1 MRSAAFTALIIA
13 TALFMENMDGTVIS
27 TSLPAIALDLHQDP
41 IVLKLA
47 LTSYMLTLAVF
58 IPASGWVAD
67 RFGARTV
74 FCSAIVV
81 FTLGSILCGAS
92 TSLPTLIAARVFQG
106 LGGAMMVPVG
116 RLVLLRS
123 VPKSDLVSAMAYLTV
138 PALIGPVAGPPLGGF
153 ITTYF
158 HWRWIFWI
166 NVPIGV
172 LGVLL
177 SLRFIDNLREQA
189 VPRFDFKGFVLS
201 GVGLLSLISG
211 LSMIGRGIAPYW
223 LVAAM
228 IAIGALSLAAY
239 VRHAQRERGRDPR
252 SQAPQDPDLLRRRRR
267 RVHLPDRHR
276 RHAFLLP
283 LLLQV
288 GFGLT
293 PFQSGSLTFATAAG
307 ALLMKFTASTALR
320 WFGFRQTL
328 IVNGLISGAF
338 LAACALFTPSTPHW
352 LLLLMLL
359 AGGFFRSL
367 EFTALNAISYA
378 DIDPPQMS
386 RATSFASVSQQM
398 SGAVGVAVAAIC
410 VELIQFGFG
419 DSELMARDLSLA
431 FVLVAIVSSL
441 VGLHLRPAQAR
452 RGRRSLGP
460 DAFDQRRASDCGGG
474 VSKTTPVGALSGL
487 PNGRVAVSYGWSSMI
502 AGWGMDRVQ
511 PRGRIMQLLALGA
524 VLIALTAGYVLMA
537 RQFNVTELPSERHFG
552 AIDQVARAEEI

>member
-1 MRSAAFTALIIA
+1 MRSAVLTAFIIA

-74 FCSAIVV
+74 FCSAIVI

-92 TSLPTLIAARVFQG
+92 SSLSTLIAARVFQG

-123 VPKSDLVSAMAYLTV
+123 ISKSDLVSAMAYLTV

-177 SLRFIDNLREQA
+177 SLRFIQNLREEA
-189 VPRFDFKGFVLS
+189 VPRFDFTGFVLS

-223 LVAAM
+223 LVVAM
-228 IAIGALSLAAY
+228 IVIGALSLAAY
-239 VRHAQRERGRDPR
+239 ARHAKDKRD
-252 SQAPQDPDLLRRRRR
+252 AILDLKLLTIPTFFSGVVGGLIFRIGIGAM
-267 RVHLPDRHR
+267 P
-276 RHAFLLP
+276 FLLP

-293 PFQSGSLTFATAAG
+293 PFESGSLTFATAAG
-307 ALLMKFTASTALR
+307 ALLMKFSATTALR

-328 IVNGLISGAF
+328 VINCLISGAF
-338 LAACALFTPSTPHW
+338 LGACALFTPSTPHW
-352 LLLLMLL
+352 LLLMTLL
-359 AGGFFRSL
+359 TGGFFRSL
-367 EFTALNAISYA
+367 QFTALNAISYA
-378 DIDPPQMS
+378 DVDPPRMS

-398 SGAVGVAVAAIC
+398 SGAVGVAVAAMC
-410 VELIQFGFG
+410 VEAIQVGFG
-419 DSELMARDLSLA
+419 DSDLMARDLSLA

-441 VGLHLRPAQAR
+441 SVFVFAGLK
-452 RGRRSLGP
+452 P
-460 DAFDQRRASDCGGG
+460 DA
-474 VSKTTPVGALSGL
+474 GA
-487 PNGRVAVSYGWSSMI
+487 AVS
-502 AGWGMDRVQ
+502 
-511 PRGRIMQLLALGA
+511 GRM
-524 VLIALTAGYVLMA
+524 VST
-537 RQFNVTELPSERHFG
+537 TEER
-552 AIDQVARAEEI
+552 AAAAAE

>member
-1 MRSAAFTALIIA
+1 MRSAVLTAFIIA

-67 RFGARTV
+67 WVGARTV

-92 TSLPTLIAARVFQG
+92 TSLETLIAARVFQG

-123 VPKSDLVSAMAYLTV
+123 VPKSDLVNAMAYLTV

-166 NVPIGV
+166 NAPIGV
-172 LGVLL
+172 IGILL
-177 SLRFIDNLREQA
+177 SLKFIKNLREQA
-189 VPRFDFKGFVLS
+189 VPRFDFKGFLLS

-211 LSMIGRGIAPYW
+211 LSVIGRGIAPLW
-223 LVAAM
+223 EVAAM
-228 IAIGALSLAAY
+228 VVIGAVALAAY
-239 VRHAQRERGRDPR
+239 VRHAGGNED
-252 SQAPQDPDLLRRRRR
+252 AILDLGLLKIPTFFAGVVGGLIFRIGIGAM
-267 RVHLPDRHR
+267 P
-276 RHAFLLP
+276 FLLP
-283 LLLQV
+283 LLLQI

-293 PFQSGSLTFATAAG
+293 PFESGSLTFATAAG
-307 ALLMKFTASTALR
+307 ALMMKFTASTALR

-338 LAACALFTPSTPHW
+338 LAACALFTASTPHW
-352 LLLLMLL
+352 ALLLTLL

-378 DIDPPQMS
+378 DVDPPRMS

-410 VELIQFGFG
+410 IELIQFGFG
-419 DSELMARDLSLA
+419 DHALDARDLSLA
-431 FVLVAIVSSL
+431 FVIVAVVSSL
-441 VGLHLRPAQAR
+441 SVLIFATLK
-452 RGRRSLGP
+452 P
-460 DAFDQRRASDCGGG
+460 DA
-474 VSKTTPVGALSGL
+474 GA
-487 PNGRVAVSYGWSSMI
+487 AVSGRMVSTS
-502 AGWGMDRVQ
+502 Q
-511 PRGRIMQLLALGA
+511 QRGAA
-524 VLIALTAGYVLMA
+524 A
-537 RQFNVTELPSERHFG
+537 
-552 AIDQVARAEEI
+552 AE

>member
-1 MRSAAFTALIIA
+1 MRSAVLTAFIIA

-74 FCSAIVV
+74 FCSAIVI

-92 TSLPTLIAARVFQG
+92 SSLSTLIAARVFQG

-123 VPKSDLVSAMAYLTV
+123 IAKSDLVSGMAYLTV

-177 SLRFIDNLREQA
+177 SLRFIQNLREEA
-189 VPRFDFKGFVLS
+189 VPRFDFTGFILS

-211 LSMIGRGIAPYW
+211 LSMVGRGIAPYW

-228 IAIGALSLAAY
+228 VAIGALSLAAY
-239 VRHAQRERGRDPR
+239 VRHASANED
-252 SQAPQDPDLLRRRRR
+252 AILDLKLLKIPTFFSGVMGGLVFRIGIGAM
-267 RVHLPDRHR
+267 P
-276 RHAFLLP
+276 FLLP

-293 PFQSGSLTFATAAG
+293 PFESGSLTFATAAG

-328 IVNGLISGAF
+328 VVNGLISGAF
-338 LAACALFTPSTPHW
+338 LGACALFTRSTPHW
-352 LLLLMLL
+352 LLLMTLL
-359 AGGFFRSL
+359 TGGFFRSL
-367 EFTALNAISYA
+367 QFTALNAISYA
-378 DIDPPQMS
+378 DVDPSRMS

-398 SGAVGVAVAAIC
+398 SGAVGVAVAAMS
-410 VELIQFGFG
+410 VEAIQFGFG

-441 VGLHLRPAQAR
+441 SVLVFAQ
-452 RGRRSLGP
+452 LKP
-460 DAFDQRRASDCGGG
+460 DA
-474 VSKTTPVGALSGL
+474 GA
-487 PNGRVAVSYGWSSMI
+487 AVS
-502 AGWGMDRVQ
+502 
-511 PRGRIMQLLALGA
+511 GRM
-524 VLIALTAGYVLMA
+524 VST
-537 RQFNVTELPSERHFG
+537 TEER
-552 AIDQVARAEEI
+552 AAAAAE

>member
-1 MRSAAFTALIIA
+1 MRPALLTALIIA

-27 TSLPAIALDLHQDP
+27 TSLPAIARDLNEDP

-92 TSLPTLIAARVFQG
+92 SSLTTLIAARVFQG

-123 VPKSDLVSAMAYLTV
+123 VPKSDLVNALAYLTV

-172 LGVLL
+172 LGILL
-177 SLRFIDNLREQA
+177 SLKFIQNLREEA
-189 VPRFDFKGFVLS
+189 VPRFDFRGFVLS
-201 GVGLLSLISG
+201 GVGLLALISG
-211 LSMIGRGIAPYW
+211 LSMIGRGIAPVW
-223 LVAAM
+223 LVVAM
-228 IAIGALSLAAY
+228 IAIGALALVAY
-239 VRHAQRERGRDPR
+239 ARHADDNED
-252 SQAPQDPDLLRRRRR
+252 AILDLKLLGIATFYAGVIGGLIFRIGIGAM
-267 RVHLPDRHR
+267 P
-276 RHAFLLP
+276 FLLP
-283 LLLQV
+283 LLLQI

-293 PFQSGSLTFATAAG
+293 PFESGSLTFATAAG
-307 ALLMKFTASTALR
+307 ALMMKFTASTALR
-320 WFGFRQTL
+320 WFGFRRTL
-328 IVNGLISGAF
+328 IVNGVISGAF

-352 LLLLMLL
+352 LLLLTLL
-359 AGGFFRSL
+359 TGGFFRSL

-378 DIDPPQMS
+378 DIDPPRMS

-398 SGAVGVAVAAIC
+398 SGAIGVAVAAIC
-410 VELIQFGFG
+410 VQSIQFGFG
-419 DSELMARDLSLA
+419 DPALQARDLSLS
-431 FVLVAIVSSL
+431 FVLVAIISSL
-441 VGLHLRPAQAR
+441 SVFVFAQ
-452 RGRRSLGP
+452 LKP
-460 DAFDQRRASDCGGG
+460 DA
-474 VSKTTPVGALSGL
+474 GA
-487 PNGRVAVSYGWSSMI
+487 AVSGKLP
-502 AGWGMDRVQ
+502 APAEAQ
-511 PRGRIMQLLALGA
+511 PAA
-524 VLIALTAGYVLMA
+524 
-537 RQFNVTELPSERHFG
+537 
-552 AIDQVARAEEI
+552 AE

>member
-1 MRSAAFTALIIA
+1 MRSASFTALIIA

-27 TSLPAIALDLHQDP
+27 TSLPAIARDLHQDP

-81 FTLGSILCGAS
+81 FTFGSILCGAS
-92 TSLPTLIAARVFQG
+92 SSLPTLIAARVFQG

-123 VPKSDLVSAMAYLTV
+123 VAKSDLVSAMAYLTV

-172 LGVLL
+172 LGILL
-177 SLRFIDNLREQA
+177 SLRFIQNLREEA

-201 GVGLLSLISG
+201 GVGLLSFIAG
-211 LSMIGRGIAPYW
+211 LSTIGRGIAPYW
-223 LVAAM
+223 LVVAM
-228 IAIGALSLAAY
+228 IVIGLLSLVAY
-239 VRHAQRERGRDPR
+239 VRHAR
-252 SQAPQDPDLLRRRRR
+252 SEKNAIIDLKLLAIPTFFTGVAGGLIFRIGIGAM
-267 RVHLPDRHR
+267 P
-276 RHAFLLP
+276 FLLP

-293 PFQSGSLTFATAAG
+293 PFESGSLTFATAAG
-307 ALLMKFTASTALR
+307 ALLMKFTASAVLR
-320 WFGFRQTL
+320 QFGFRQTL
-328 IVNGLISGAF
+328 VVNSLISGVF
-338 LAACALFTPSTPHW
+338 IAACALFTPSTPHW
-352 LLLLMLL
+352 LLLLALL

-367 EFTALNAISYA
+367 EFTALNVISYA

-398 SGAVGVAVAAIC
+398 SGAIGVAVAAMCI
-410 VELIQFGFG
+410 EAIQFGFG
-419 DSELMARDLSLA
+419 DSELMSRDLSLA
-431 FVLVAIVSSL
+431 FVAVAIVSSL
-441 VGLHLRPAQAR
+441 SVFVFAR
-452 RGRRSLGP
+452 LKP
-460 DAFDQRRASDCGGG
+460 DA
-474 VSKTTPVGALSGL
+474 GA
-487 PNGRVAVSYGWSSMI
+487 AVSGRMI
-502 AGWGMDRVQ
+502 STSEKRA
-511 PRGRIMQLLALGA
+511 
-524 VLIALTAGYVLMA
+524 TAA
-537 RQFNVTELPSERHFG
+537 
-552 AIDQVARAEEI
+552 AE

>member
-1 MRSAAFTALIIA
+1 MRPAVLTALIIA

-27 TSLPAIALDLHQDP
+27 TSLPAIAADLRQDP

-92 TSLPTLIAARVFQG
+92 TSLGTLIAARVFQG

-123 VPKSDLVSAMAYLTV
+123 VEKSDLVDALAYLTV
-138 PALIGPVAGPPLGGF
+138 PALLGPVAGPPLGGF

-158 HWRWIFWI
+158 NWRWIFWI

-177 SLRFIDNLREQA
+177 SLKFIANLREET
-189 VPRFDFKGFVLS
+189 VPRFDFTGFVLS
-201 GVGLLSLISG
+201 GLGLLGLISG
-211 LSMIGRGIAPYW
+211 LSLIGRGMAPYW
-223 LVAAM
+223 EVAAM
-228 IAIGALSLAAY
+228 VVVSLALLAAY
-239 VRHAQRERGRDPR
+239 VRHAGLNED
-252 SQAPQDPDLLRRRRR
+252 AILDLKLLKIPTFFSGVVGGLLFRIGIGA
-267 RVHLPDRHR
+267 LP
-276 RHAFLLP
+276 FILP
-283 LLLQV
+283 LLLQI

-293 PFQSGSLTFATAAG
+293 PFASGSLTFATALG
-307 ALLMKFTASTALR
+307 SIVMKFTASTALR
-320 WFGFRQTL
+320 AFGFRRTL
-328 IVNGLISGAF
+328 VVNALISGAF
-338 LAACALFTPSTPHW
+338 MASYALFTPATPHW
-352 LLLLMLL
+352 LIFLALL

-378 DIDPPQMS
+378 DIDPPRMS

-410 VELIQFGFG
+410 IQILQFSFG
-419 DSELMARDLSLA
+419 DSGLRTRDLSIA
-431 FVLVAIVSSL
+431 FVMVAVISSL
-441 VGLHLRPAQAR
+441 STLIFATLK
-452 RGRRSLGP
+452 P
-460 DAFDQRRASDCGGG
+460 DA
-474 VSKTTPVGALSGL
+474 GA
-487 PNGRVAVSYGWSSMI
+487 A
-502 AGWGMDRVQ
+502 
-511 PRGRIMQLLALGA
+511 LAAKAPAPEEGA
-524 VLIALTAGYVLMA
+524 AAA
-537 RQFNVTELPSERHFG
+537 
-552 AIDQVARAEEI
+552 AE

>member
-1 MRSAAFTALIIA
+1 MRSAVLTAFIIA

-27 TSLPAIALDLHQDP
+27 TALPAIALDLHQDP

-74 FCSAIVV
+74 FCSAIVI
-81 FTLGSILCGAS
+81 FTIGSILCGAS
-92 TSLPTLIAARVFQG
+92 TSLGTLIAARVFQG

-123 VPKSDLVSAMAYLTV
+123 VPKSDLVNAMAYLTV

-172 LGVLL
+172 IGVLL
-177 SLRFIDNLREQA
+177 SLKFIQNLREHD
-189 VPRFDFKGFVLS
+189 VPRFDFTGFVLS

-211 LSMIGRGIAPYW
+211 LSMIGRGIAPW
-223 LVAAM
+223 WEVAAM
-228 IAIGALSLAAY
+228 EVVGALALAAY
-239 VRHAQRERGRDPR
+239 VRHARGNED
-252 SQAPQDPDLLRRRRR
+252 AILDLRLLKIPTFFAGVVGGLIF
-267 RVHLPDRHR
+267 RVGIGAMP
-276 RHAFLLP
+276 FLLP
-283 LLLQV
+283 LLLQI

-338 LAACALFTPSTPHW
+338 LAACALFTSSTPHW
-352 LLLLMLL
+352 ALLLILL

-378 DIDPPQMS
+378 DIDPPGMS

-398 SGAVGVAVAAIC
+398 SGAVGVAVAAIS
-410 VELIQFGFG
+410 VEMIQVGFG
-419 DSELMARDLSLA
+419 DQALEARDLSLS
-431 FVLVAIVSSL
+431 FVIVAIISSL
-441 VGLHLRPAQAR
+441 SVFIFAR
-452 RGRRSLGP
+452 LQP
-460 DAFDQRRASDCGGG
+460 DA
-474 VSKTTPVGALSGL
+474 GA
-487 PNGRVAVSYGWSSMI
+487 AVS
-502 AGWGMDRVQ
+502 
-511 PRGRIMQLLALGA
+511 GRM
-524 VLIALTAGYVLMA
+524 VST
-537 RQFNVTELPSERHFG
+537 SEE
-552 AIDQVARAEEI
+552 RAAAAE

>member
-1 MRSAAFTALIIA
+1 MRSALLTALIIA

-27 TSLPAIALDLHQDP
+27 TSLPAIARDLNEDP

-74 FCSAIVV
+74 FCTAIVV

-123 VPKSDLVSAMAYLTV
+123 VQKSELVSAMAYLTV

-166 NVPIGV
+166 NIPIGV
-172 LGVLL
+172 LGILL
-177 SLRFIDNLREQA
+177 SLKFIQNLREEA
-189 VPRFDFKGFVLS
+189 VPRFDFRGFVLS

-211 LSMIGRGIAPYW
+211 LSMIGRGIAPAW
-223 LVAAM
+223 LVVAMVAA
-228 IAIGALSLAAY
+228 GALALAAY
-239 VRHAQRERGRDPR
+239 VRHAGQNED
-252 SQAPQDPDLLRRRRR
+252 AILDLKLLKIPTFFAGVVGGLIFRIGIGAM
-267 RVHLPDRHR
+267 P
-276 RHAFLLP
+276 FLLP
-283 LLLQV
+283 LLLQI

-328 IVNGLISGAF
+328 VVNGVISGAF
-338 LAACALFTPSTPHW
+338 LAACALFTPTTPHW
-352 LLLLMLL
+352 VLLLTLL

-367 EFTALNAISYA
+367 EFTALNVISYA
-378 DIDPPQMS
+378 DIDPPRMS

-398 SGAVGVAVAAIC
+398 SGALGVAVAAIC
-410 VELIQFGFG
+410 VEMIQLGFG
-419 DSELMARDLSLA
+419 DGALSARDLSLS
-431 FVLVAIVSSL
+431 FVLVAIISSL
-441 VGLHLRPAQAR
+441 SVLVFAR
-452 RGRRSLGP
+452 LQP
-460 DAFDQRRASDCGGG
+460 DA
-474 VSKTTPVGALSGL
+474 GA
-487 PNGRVAVSYGWSSMI
+487 AVSGKLHVSQE
-502 AGWGMDRVQ
+502 AQ
-511 PRGRIMQLLALGA
+511 PAA
-524 VLIALTAGYVLMA
+524 
-537 RQFNVTELPSERHFG
+537 
-552 AIDQVARAEEI
+552 AE